1 MKKTTTKKQDNDLF
15 AKFNKHPQETLV
27 LPTYLTTK

>member
-1 MKKTTTKKQDNDLF
+1 MKKNPKKQDNDLF
-15 AKFNKHPQETLV
+15 TKFNKHLPEAPV